1 MKLRVV
7 AVLLLLGAS
16 TLGTSTV
23 AASTSAAAK
32 GNDAYY
38 RTGFEVLAGFP
49 FEPPEPDPAKPGTPP
64 PSAANQIPPAVKA
77 LDGRKIVVS
86 GYMMP
91 LKMDKGLV
99 TELLLMAN
107 SQLCC
112 YGAVP
117 KLNEFIYIKMTGE
130 GVKHTADVPVEFYG
144 RMTVKEVFEEG
155 FLQQIYTMAGDKMGK
170 AAVE

>member
-1 MKLRVV
+1 MTLRV
-7 AVLLLLGAS
+7 AILLLSLAAS
-16 TLGTSTV
+16 TLWTS
-23 AASTSAAAK
+23 ASLASTSAAVK
-32 GNDAYY
+32 GSDGYF

-49 FEPPEPDPAKPGTPP
+49 FDPPEPDPAKPGVPP
-64 PSAANQIPPAVKA
+64 PSAADQIPAPIKA
-77 LDGRKIVVS
+77 LDGRRVIVS

-155 FLQQIYTMAGDKMGK
+155 FLQQIYTLAGDKMGK